1 MPRTTKPCLRDW
13 HPVPRMIRKDFDSSR
28 LCVHRGGELERL
40 VLKRSLKDI
49 NRSVQ
54 LAGMRIQPEELDG
67 W

>member
-1 MPRTTKPCLRDW
+1 
-13 HPVPRMIRKDFDSSR
+13 MIRKDFDSSR